1 MTTSPRLILASASPR
16 RVDLLRQIHYEPQ
29 LVVPAD
35 IDETAQ
41 TNETPKALA
50 LRLAAAKAGAVA
62 ANYPHDFVL
71 AADTVVACG
80 RRLLPKTETIEEA
93 QACLNILS
101 GRRHKVYGGICLVA
115 PRSGS
120 TRRQAARLS
129 MSEVLFKRLS
139 SAEMALYLSSQEWQG
154 KAGGYAIQGLA
165 AAFIKRLAGSYSNIV
180 GLSLYDAVALLGGLG
195 CAPIS
200 SFVRAPK

>member
-16 RVDLLRQIHYEPQ
+16 RVDLLRQVRYEPQ
-29 LVVPAD
+29 VIAPAD
-35 IDETAQ
+35 IDETALAD
-41 TNETPKALA
+41 EMPKALA
-50 LRLAAAKAGAVA
+50 LRLATAKAGAVA

-80 RRLLPKTETIEEA
+80 RRILPKTETVEEA
-93 QACLNILS
+93 QSCLKILS
-101 GRRHKVYGGICLVA
+101 GRRHRVYGGICLIA
-115 PRSGS
+115 PHAGS
-120 TRRQAARLS
+120 TRRQATRLS
-129 MSEVLFKRLS
+129 VSEVLFKRLS

-200 SFVRAPK
+200 SFVRASK